1 MGRVLFDVPISDIKK
16 VLELR
21 TVDNIWV
28 IHGATIGKLKRKR
41 INFAK
46 VKVPVNHRIFV
57 ISDLDLT
64 QTEEESIG
72 KLTEFVLDQ
81 IDWKKGLDA
90 WNRIFV
96 SDPTK

>member
-1 MGRVLFDVPISDIKK
+1 MVLRSVSEKGRQLILLWCRF
-16 VLELR
+16 R
-21 TVDNIWV
+21 QNY
-28 IHGATIGKLKRKR
+28 
-41 INFAK
+41 
-46 VKVPVNHRIFV
+46 RIFV

-96 SDPTK
+96 SDQTK

>member
-1 MGRVLFDVPISDIKK
+1 MIL
-16 VLELR
+16 
-21 TVDNIWV
+21 
-28 IHGATIGKLKRKR
+28 
-41 INFAK
+41 
-46 VKVPVNHRIFV
+46 
-57 ISDLDLT
+57 DLDLT

>member
-1 MGRVLFDVPISDIKK
+1 MS
-16 VLELR
+16 
-21 TVDNIWV
+21 
-28 IHGATIGKLKRKR
+28 
-41 INFAK
+41 
-46 VKVPVNHRIFV
+46 V

-64 QTEEESIG
+64 QAEEESMG

-96 SDPTK
+96 SEAILQNFNFCLHFS